1 MDITKV
7 KLVGSSVLYSDADSG
22 FFLFIFLLFLHY
34 VFALY
39 SFSLSVDLILV
50 FSKRSINFFSLL
62 DL

>member
-1 MDITKV
+1 M
-7 KLVGSSVLYSDADSG
+7 LYSDADSG
-22 FFLFIFLLFLHY
+22 FFLIIFLLFLHY

-50 FSKRSINFFSLL
+50 FSKRSINFFPLL